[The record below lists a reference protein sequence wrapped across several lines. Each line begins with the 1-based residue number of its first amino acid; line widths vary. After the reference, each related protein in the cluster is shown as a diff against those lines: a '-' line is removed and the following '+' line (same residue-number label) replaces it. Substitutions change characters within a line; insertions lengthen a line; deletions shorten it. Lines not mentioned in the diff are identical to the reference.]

1 MHIIQ
6 KKYHRQRKKSCALFD
21 RRQGFMNNGA
31 TSVLRRKPIMSKA
44 AVEPHSGSQRLL
56 QAVSALRH
64 RNYRLYWFGQLSSVL
79 AQNMEGVAQGWLV
92 LELTNSPLLLGLT
105 GLAFAAPTIAL
116 TLLGGV
122 IADRADRRRIMIA
135 SQGVS
140 ALSFLL
146 LATLVIIEWIALWHV
161 MTLAFVSGCVRA
173 FDRPSR
179 MALLPQM
186 VPKEDIA
193 NAVAVGGTIWQLN
206 RLVGPAF
213 AGMMIYLVG
222 IGPTFYFCFAASLTA
237 VCLWLGIRLNTQPT
251 AASSSGMLHHMVEG
265 LNFIRH
271 NEIYFIFIAIIFFNS
286 AFGMSYLI
294 LMPVFARNV
303 LDVGSQGFGF
313 LQSVGGAGALA
324 GVVAVA
330 WFSHA
335 RGKGKQSLYGAL
347 AFGILLISFAAS
359 KSYPLSLALAFALG
373 GASQFY
379 MTTISTVLQVNLPN
393 ELRGRV
399 MGIYGLAW
407 ELMPVGGM
415 IAGAIA
421 EFAGAPLAVG
431 FGGFMVTAMAL
442 LVAVA
447 YPSIRRLEQ

>member
-1 MHIIQ
+1 
-6 KKYHRQRKKSCALFD
+6 
-21 RRQGFMNNGA
+21 
-31 TSVLRRKPIMSKA
+31 MSQA
-44 AVEPHSGSQRLL
+44 AVQSLSGSQRLL
-56 QAVSALRH
+56 QALSALRH

-122 IADRADRRRIMIA
+122 IADRADRRRIMILA
-135 SQGVS
+135 QGVS
-140 ALSFLL
+140 ALTFFS
-146 LATLVIIEWIALWHV
+146 LATLIVLDRIALWHV
-161 MTLAFVSGCVRA
+161 MALAILSGCVRA

-206 RLVGPAF
+206 RLVGPAL
-213 AGMMIYLVG
+213 AGMMIYLIG
-222 IGPTFYFCFAASLTA
+222 IGPTYYFCFGASLIA
-237 VCLWLGIRLNTQPT
+237 VFLWLGIHLAAPST
-251 AASSSGMLHHMVEG
+251 APSAGGVMQHMVEG

-324 GVVAVA
+324 GVLAVA
-330 WFSHA
+330 WFSHS
-335 RGKGKQSLYGAL
+335 RGKGVQSLVGAI
-347 AFGILLISFAAS
+347 AFGVLLISFAVS

-373 GASQFY
+373 AASQFY

-415 IAGAIA
+415 IGGAIA
-421 EFAGAPLAVG
+421 EFAGAPIAVG

-442 LVAVA
+442 LVAIF